1 MLEELREEVWRMN
14 LELPKNGLVT
24 LTSGN
29 VSGRDKKTNYVVIKP
44 TGTRYED
51 LRPSD
56 MVIVDLKG
64 KIIGGSLKPSVDTL
78 THLCVYQHR
87 NDVNGIVH
95 THSNYAT
102 SFAVLG
108 RSIPICLTAMA
119 HEFGRPI
126 PVGGYAQIGEEEIG
140 KEILRSIGD
149 SAAILMKNHGVFTI
163 GPSPKAALKT
173 AVTLEDTA
181 KTVFLAMLQGTP
193 VEIPAREVKRAYDY
207 YKKEYGQKETN

>member
-1 MLEELREEVWRMN
+1 MLKELREEVWRMN

-44 TGTRYED
+44 TATRYED

-64 KIIGGSLKPSVDTL
+64 KIIEGSLKPSIDTL
-78 THLCVYQHR
+78 THLCIYQHR

-95 THSNYAT
+95 THPNYAS

-119 HEFGRPI
+119 HEFGGPI
-126 PVGGYAQIGEEEIG
+126 PVGGT
-140 KEILRSIGD
+140 LRLVKKKLEKKFS
-149 SAAILMKNHGVFTI
+149 
-163 GPSPKAALKT
+163 GPS
-173 AVTLEDTA
+173 
-181 KTVFLAMLQGTP
+181 GTP
-193 VEIPAREVKRAYDY
+193 LLS
-207 YKKEYGQKETN
+207 